1 MDDERGET
9 RVEARLRHLERQ
21 VARQRKV
28 GALLLATGLAGIA
41 GMALVAAG
49 PAATPEAAGGAGGA
63 ALAGAQDAAAPED
76 QVLRARGL
84 VIVDEAGRERI
95 LIGAPIP
102 EAENRVRT
110 DMARVEEVWGP
121 RFPRAY
127 VDEYYPTY
135 RHRMHGMLVL
145 DENGFDRIAVG
156 DSVPDPNIGQR
167 IGPASGLLVNDPQG
181 FERSGYGLLDVDG
194 VYRVVLGLDGD
205 DGREGVVLSLHDGG
219 PRGLTISGDASIFL
233 GTAPESTYVA
243 RGEAFSGLLMET
255 EAGEAHRL
263 EVE

>member
-1 MDDERGET
+1 MDDRREEA
-9 RVEARLRHLERQ
+9 RVEARLRRLERQ
-21 VARQRKV
+21 VVRQRRA
-28 GALLLATGLAGIA
+28 GALLLTAGITIVA
-41 GMALVAAG
+41 VMAAG
-49 PAATPEAAGGAGGA
+49 PHALLRGA
-63 ALAGAQDAAAPED
+63 AQDTAAAEE
-76 QVLRARGL
+76 QILRARGL

-102 EAENRVRT
+102 DAENRVRT
-110 DMARVEEVWGP
+110 DMARVEEIWGP

-127 VDEYYPTY
+127 IDEYYPNY

-145 DENGFDRIAVG
+145 DENGFDRIAFG

-167 IGPASGLLVNDPQG
+167 VGPASGLLINDAEG
-181 FERSGYGLLDVDG
+181 FERSGYALLDVDS

-263 EVE
+263 EIDR

>member
-1 MDDERGET
+1 MDEASEET
-9 RVEARLRHLERQ
+9 RVEARLRRLEQQ
-21 VARQRKV
+21 VVRQRRAGVLLLTAGIILV
-28 GALLLATGLAGIA
+28 GVMAAGRPALLR
-41 GMALVAAG
+41 
-49 PAATPEAAGGAGGA
+49 GA
-63 ALAGAQDAAAPED
+63 AQDAAAED

-102 EAENRVRT
+102 DADNRVRT
-110 DMARVEEVWGP
+110 DMARVEDIWGP

-127 VDEYYPTY
+127 IDEFYPTY

-145 DENGFDRIAVG
+145 DENGFDRIALG

-167 IGPASGLLVNDPQG
+167 VGPASGVLINDAEG
-181 FERSGYGLLDVDG
+181 FERSGYALLDVDS

-263 EVE
+263 ELEE

>member
-1 MDDERGET
+1 MDEGREEA
-9 RVEARLRHLERQ
+9 RVEARLRRLERQ
-21 VARQRKV
+21 VAWQRRTGV
-28 GALLLATGLAGIA
+28 LLLTAGITLFA
-41 GMALVAAG
+41 VMAAG
-49 PAATPEAAGGAGGA
+49 PPALLRGA
-63 ALAGAQDAAAPED
+63 AQDAPAAED

-84 VIVDEAGRERI
+84 IIVDEAGRERI

-102 EAENRVRT
+102 DAENRVRT
-110 DMARVEEVWGP
+110 DMLRVEDIWGP

-127 VDEYYPTY
+127 IDEYYPTY

-167 IGPASGLLVNDPQG
+167 IGPASGLLINDGEG

-233 GTAPESTYVA
+233 GAAPESTYVA

-255 EAGEAHRL
+255 EAGVAHRL
-263 EVE
+263 KIEE